1 VTTHPEREV
10 SAAGN
15 WRHEAGGGTGGV
27 PSRGILTG
35 DGMVLGQNGY
45 AGKKRKGKL
54 AWLVL
59 R

>member
-1 VTTHPEREV
+1 V
-10 SAAGN
+10 GN
-15 WRHEAGGGTGGV
+15 WRHEADGGTGGV

-54 AWLVL
+54 AWLVP